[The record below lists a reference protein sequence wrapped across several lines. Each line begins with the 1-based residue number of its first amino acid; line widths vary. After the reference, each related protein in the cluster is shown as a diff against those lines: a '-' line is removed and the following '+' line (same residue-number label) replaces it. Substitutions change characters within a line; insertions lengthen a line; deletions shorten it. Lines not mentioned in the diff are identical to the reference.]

1 MLNEADKDGD
11 GQIDFEGTA
20 LTKYGLV
27 LNYGRLGKYL
37 GQEKH
42 WKLSHLLAME
52 ISMNSINTLPRH
64 KIWFYRILENFGN
77 ARMIERFIHIDTQIW
92 LIAQSWI
99 LTYSNIVRSSI
110 YNILTILM
118 FLYMCRVETQFR
130 DFKLDK
136 GILRFISIINKYCR
150 VTCLRKRLEFG

>member
-110 YNILTILM
+110 YNI
-118 FLYMCRVETQFR
+118 Y
-130 DFKLDK
+130 
-136 GILRFISIINKYCR
+136 
-150 VTCLRKRLEFG
+150 